1 MEPIYTRTAAY
12 LLFVSISS
20 EFQMEHLF
28 FRVVDLSSR
37 AIRGEYGMSSQIGYK
52 VIAALR
58 YIFLR
63 TNNQECFTIT
73 LGFRVQ
79 QGCPLY

>member
-28 FRVVDLSSR
+28 FSSCRPIIAASR

-52 VIAALR
+52 VIALLR

-63 TNNQECFTIT
+63 TNT
-73 LGFRVQ
+73 
-79 QGCPLY
+79 